1 MMTWCSL
8 WCQWCGYEPRLL
20 NEPGHF
26 YYVNIIVHTIILNF
40 RSGNQLGVWFWF
52 IVEIWS
58 LCFHLVSVV
67 DFVVCVSPNGLYL
80 FFPKKSRPCSWNLAV
95 FMVLLS
101 FSGRLVLKCS
111 KFWRSCCQFPG
122 VINKEP
128 ATSADS
134 QVVFHDMAS
143 TLIDGS
149 SSASRSRSPPC
160 LPIQRER
167 PKYRMCV
174 VDGGHLIQ
182 VLHPAER
189 RQEHYKLRSERVALL
204 LQPSQ
209 GES

>member
-1 MMTWCSL
+1 MVLVYCWNLVALFSPCFCCRFRCLRVS
-8 WCQWCGYEPRLL
+8 QW
-20 NEPGHF
+20 
-26 YYVNIIVHTIILNF
+26 V
-40 RSGNQLGVWFWF
+40 
-52 IVEIWS
+52 
-58 LCFHLVSVV
+58 VSV
-67 DFVVCVSPNGLYL
+67 
-80 FFPKKSRPCSWNLAV
+80 FPKKSRPCSWNLAV

-189 RQEHYKLRSERVALL
+189 RQEHYKLRSERLALL